1 MDYRDQ
7 GKTKAEV
14 WGHRDNKFLGFRFG
28 SEDRRQSVIDNI
40 CIVESSTGR
49 VLLYY
54 AEDYIKKGTL
64 KVFRHCEIV
73 GNILRLCVRVTK
85 SLRNITKSQYRHY

>member
-1 MDYRDQ
+1 M
-7 GKTKAEV
+7 TWSA
-14 WGHRDNKFLGFRFG
+14 
-28 SEDRRQSVIDNI
+28 IDNI
-40 CIVESSTGR
+40 CIVESSTKR

-73 GNILRLCVRVTK
+73 GNILRLHVRVTK
-85 SLRNITKSQYRHY
+85 SLRNITNAGITKVQ